1 MTSIAERRKFILDNI
16 FQNGFVRVA
25 DLAEALS
32 VTQTTIRK
40 DLTYL
45 EGQGLLYRAYGSALP
60 TTAQV
65 MDISLNTKKLINF
78 KKKQKIAA
86 RAVAML
92 QENDSI
98 IMGAGSTL
106 EVMAEMLKPKGR
118 LNIVTPAVNISMAM
132 GDMSGVSVMQLG
144 GILYGNSLCVIGTE
158 AKSQLENLHCS
169 KLFFGV
175 DGIDPEVGVTC
186 ATVEEAEQLAR
197 MMRVVNTSIVLADSS
212 KVRYRGF
219 SRICGC
225 EDVDFLITDSGVS
238 DEDRKALE
246 KAGVK
251 VIIA

>member
-65 MDISLNTKKLINF
+65 LDISLNTKKLINF

-144 GILYGNSLCVIGTE
+144 GILYGNSLCVIGSE

-212 KVRYRGF
+212 KIRYRGF

-225 EDVDFLITDSGVS
+225 EDIDILITDSSVC
-238 DEDRKALE
+238 DEDRKAIE